1 MPADSAA
8 IESLIAKGKAARE
21 ASRVLA
27 RLPSAVKDRALVAIA
42 DALESRQEDVL
53 TANALDMDAGRK
65 AGLGEA
71 LLDRLLLTPEQL
83 AGMASDVSRI
93 AGLPDPVGEV
103 FDMRTLPNGL
113 QVGKRR
119 VPLGVIGA
127 IYESRPNVTIDITAL
142 ALKSGNAVLLR
153 GGKEALHSNRALV
166 SLARAAI
173 ASAGGPAEAVQFV
186 DNPDRALVE
195 PLLKM
200 RQYIDLMVPRGSAS
214 LIRYVVETAAMPV
227 VAGGIGVCHT

>member
-21 ASRVLA
+21 AARVLA
-27 RLPSAVKDRALVAIA
+27 RLSSAVKDRALVAIA

-53 TANALDMDAGRK
+53 AANALDMDAGRK

-71 LLDRLLLTPEQL
+71 LLDRLLLTPEQM
-83 AGMASDVSRI
+83 AGMASDVRSI
-93 AGLPDPVGEV
+93 ARLPDPVGEV

-119 VPLGVIGA
+119 VPLGVIGS

-142 ALKSGNAVLLR
+142 ALKAGNAVLLR
-153 GGKEALHSNRALV
+153 GGKEALNSNRALV
-166 SLARAAI
+166 SLAREAI